1 MFVLCLFV
9 SSFGYLGAV
18 PLIASDYGLIFTCRM
33 DQDNS
38 EVPLFFYSEDPSGL
52 QDGKSTSMLESILTY
67 ASSVR
72 AFKPELPY
80 ILEGW
85 SVSMKQCEVQSYLV
99 TVTLPVSHFFHNETL
114 SEFSVADIASD
125 SKFFSI
131 VDSFALY
138 SHPINAHRP
147 PIEGLLSA
155 KGPRPDSLV
164 GCPAGGRNRI
174 TPRVQD
180 SKRDWSFQLQALS
193 MPWTDGAHILPMS
206 TVKGRL
212 SYITKG
218 LVLPEKLYDYFL
230 DRLSAV
236 SIHDIIRGESRIF
249 IKSCY
254 ETDPRMLFGLPS
266 LVLTFIGANSSNVE
280 ILPHIYMQA
289 LQNKE
294 CELDVYKSSGDTV
307 ILGDAFFRAG
317 LTQISSDKS
326 LVVCP
331 ASMYVHPSSK
341 AASPG
346 GLPANSSVDIVGKN
360 DDPDGI
366 ASKVIIGVTVG
377 GIVFICALV
386 AFFIIR
392 ARRRNSTKNRDDPAR
407 FMIKDPSVIGS
418 DSISVAESLPPQRVV
433 V

>member
-1 MFVLCLFV
+1 M
-9 SSFGYLGAV
+9 
-18 PLIASDYGLIFTCRM
+18 IASDDGLIFTCWLA
-33 DQDNS
+33 QDNS

-52 QDGKSTSMLESILTY
+52 QDGRSTSMLESILTY
-67 ASSVR
+67 AISVR
-72 AFKPELPY
+72 EFKPELPPN
-80 ILEGW
+80 LDEW
-85 SVSMKQCEVQSYLV
+85 SVSMKECEVRSYLL
-99 TVTLPVSHFFHNETL
+99 TVILPVSHFFHKETL

-131 VDSFALY
+131 IDSFALY
-138 SHPINAHRP
+138 AHPINAHQP

-155 KGPRPDSLV
+155 KGSRPDSMV
-164 GCPAGGRNRI
+164 GCPASGRNRI
-174 TPRVQD
+174 TPKVHD
-180 SKRDWSFQLQALS
+180 SRRDWSFQLQALS
-193 MPWTDGAHILPMS
+193 MPWSDGIHILPMS
-206 TVKGRL
+206 TVRARI

-218 LVLPEKLYDYFL
+218 LVLPEKLYEYFL

-236 SIHDIIRGESRIF
+236 SMHEIIRAESRIF

-254 ETDPRMLFGLPS
+254 ETDPRILIGLPS
-266 LVLTFIGANSSNVE
+266 LVLTFLGANSTNVE
-280 ILPHIYMQA
+280 ILPHIYMQT

-294 CELDVYKSSGDTV
+294 CQLDIYKSSGDTV

-331 ASMYVHPSSK
+331 ANMYVGPSSK
-341 AASPG
+341 AAFPG
-346 GLPANSSVDIVGKN
+346 NSSVDIVGKN

-386 AFFIIR
+386 AFFIMR